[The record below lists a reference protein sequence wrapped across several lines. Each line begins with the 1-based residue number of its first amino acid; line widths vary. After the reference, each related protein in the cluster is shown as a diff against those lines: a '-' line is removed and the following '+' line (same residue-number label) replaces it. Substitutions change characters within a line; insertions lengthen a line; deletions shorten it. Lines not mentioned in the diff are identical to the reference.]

1 MDTQDVD
8 IVVVGA
14 GRNRVPVAEL
24 ASTNRL
30 CCAVTDPA
38 HQDYLV

>member
-24 ASTNRL
+24 ASTNRICL
-30 CCAVTDPA
+30 VTDLG